1 LKTELDI
8 LKDVTGKLA
17 SLNIA
22 YMLTGS
28 LAMMYYAQPRM
39 TRDIDIVIE
48 LNKLQIEKFIGLF
61 KNEYYLAPEAIK
73 DSVETFFIFNL
84 IHRDSSVKIDFVVR
98 KPEEYRIIEFN
109 RRKKVTFS
117 DIDLYI
123 VSKEDLILSKLNWA
137 KESNSELQIRDIK
150 NLLNFGYDEKYLF
163 EWAKNLNLY
172 DFLMSVKDE

>member
-1 LKTELDI
+1 MKTELDI
-8 LKDVTGKLA
+8 LKDVAGKL
-17 SLNIA
+17 SSINVS

-39 TRDIDIVIE
+39 TRDIDIVVE
-48 LNKLQIEKFIGLF
+48 LNKLQIENFIKLF
-61 KNEYYLAPEAIK
+61 EEEYYLAPEAIK

-98 KPEEYRIIEFN
+98 KQEEYRIIEFN
-109 RRKKVTFS
+109 RRKKITFS
-117 DIDLYI
+117 GIDLYI

-150 NLLNFGYDEKYLF
+150 ALLSTGYDEMYLLG
-163 EWAKNLNLY
+163 WAKKLNLY
-172 DFLMSVKDE
+172 NFLESLKDE

>member
-1 LKTELDI
+1 MKTELDI
-8 LKDVTGKLA
+8 LKDVAGKL
-17 SLNIA
+17 SSINVS

-48 LNKLQIEKFIGLF
+48 LNKFQIENFIRLF
-61 KNEYYLAPEAIK
+61 ENEYYLAPEAII

-98 KPEEYRIIEFN
+98 KPEEYRLVEFN
-109 RRKKVTFS
+109 RREKVSFS
-117 DIDLYI
+117 GIDLYI

-137 KESNSELQIRDIK
+137 KESGSDLQVRDIK
-150 NLLNFGYDEKYLF
+150 SLLNTGHDEIYLW
-163 EWAKNLNLY
+163 EWAKKLNLY
-172 DFLMSVKDE
+172 NFLLSIKDE